1 MKSTYKNYYSN
12 DGVINKSNKYDPD
25 YTSGAATWPQ
35 VFWINN
41 GGKGAGRCVPSRGA
55 FRLYNYKDQ
64 GTQDDRVSDY
74 AVVWTIN
81 EKGSDGKITEFLNN
95 GKMVVDTTVTA
106 AMLDDNKTTIKK
118 YNWPTTRK
126 WDYVAPLLANGD
138 KDGCYQDI
146 VYLRLADTYLL
157 YAEALLKNNQAG
169 EAIKW
174 INKVR
179 NRSNAVSITE
189 AELTAGGLDFILDE
203 RSREL
208 LSEEE
213 RRHTLIRVSQE
224 KGGDE
229 RDVNNY
235 FKRRMRQLNE
245 IAGRDARGM
254 NSYDTPVLFP
264 IPQEFI
270 DSNTGRQLENN
281 PGYL

>member
-1 MKSTYKNYYSN
+1 
-12 DGVINKSNKYDPD
+12 
-25 YTSGAATWPQ
+25 
-35 VFWINN
+35 
-41 GGKGAGRCVPSRGA
+41 
-55 FRLYNYKDQ
+55 
-64 GTQDDRVSDY
+64 
-74 AVVWTIN
+74 
-81 EKGSDGKITEFLNN
+81 
-95 GKMVVDTTVTA
+95 MVVDTTVTA

-189 AELTAGGLDFILDE
+189 AELTAGGVDFILDE

-224 KGGDE
+224 KGRDE

-245 IAGRDARGM
+245 IAGREARGM

>member
-1 MKSTYKNYYSN
+1 MKLR
-12 DGVINKSNKYDPD
+12 DMPD
-25 YTSGAATWPQ
+25 DAPEQDYQQPDDHSAEVKPHRQ
-35 VFWINN
+35 VDRLRLRD
-41 GGKGAGRCVPSRGA
+41 KGPHEQIIVEPARR
-55 FRLYNYKDQ
+55 
-64 GTQDDRVSDY
+64 QDDRVSDY

-81 EKGSDGKITEFLNN
+81 EKGADGKTTEFLNN

-106 AMLDDNKTTIKK
+106 AMMDDNKTTIKK

-189 AELTAGGLDFILDE
+189 AELTAGGVDFILDE

-213 RRHTLIRVSQE
+213 R
-224 KGGDE
+224 
-229 RDVNNY
+229 
-235 FKRRMRQLNE
+235 
-245 IAGRDARGM
+245 
-254 NSYDTPVLFP
+254 
-264 IPQEFI
+264 
-270 DSNTGRQLENN
+270 
-281 PGYL
+281 

>member
-1 MKSTYKNYYSN
+1 M
-12 DGVINKSNKYDPD
+12 
-25 YTSGAATWPQ
+25 
-35 VFWINN
+35 
-41 GGKGAGRCVPSRGA
+41 
-55 FRLYNYKDQ
+55 
-64 GTQDDRVSDY
+64 
-74 AVVWTIN
+74 
-81 EKGSDGKITEFLNN
+81 
-95 GKMVVDTTVTA
+95 
-106 AMLDDNKTTIKK
+106 
-118 YNWPTTRK
+118 
-126 WDYVAPLLANGD
+126 APLLSNRH

-179 NRSNAVSITE
+179 NRSNAVSIT
-189 AELTAGGLDFILDE
+189 GGMDFILDE